1 MKRESVVFYK
11 DFFEAIRQQ
20 EPEKRLQAYEAIFEY
35 AFYGEETEIEDPT
48 VNTIFTLVK
57 PQIDENNERYLNG
70 CKGGRPR
77 KEVPEPEEKK
87 DKEKDVANTS
97 EKSSCRGSD
106 KDSYGRNGNVKLSMN
121 EYNTLVKSY
130 CEEVVNYYIEK
141 LDNWLNDKH
150 NRDRLDHYAE
160 LNKFIKN
167 GGGIIPIRAKPGR
180 RVANF
185 ADIGREKIDFK
196 EFEEQ
201 FVENN

>member
-1 MKRESVVFYK
+1 MERDSCVMYRS
-11 DFFEAIRQQ
+11 FFDCAKGYDEAT
-20 EPEKRLQAYEAIFEY
+20 RLRIYEAIMNY
-35 AFYGEETEIEDPT
+35 MFYGIEYKGDDPA
-48 VNTIFTLVK
+48 VNMAMVLAGPIIKKSIVK
-57 PQIDENNERYLNG
+57 YENG
-70 CKGGRPR
+70 KKGGRP
-77 KEVPEPEEKK
+77 KKNK
-87 DKEKDVANTS
+87 DKPEKKDVANTS
-97 EKSSCRGSD
+97 EKSSCRGSN

-150 NRDRLDHYAE
+150 NRNRLDHYAE

-167 GGGIIPIRAKPGR
+167 GGGIIPIRAKTER